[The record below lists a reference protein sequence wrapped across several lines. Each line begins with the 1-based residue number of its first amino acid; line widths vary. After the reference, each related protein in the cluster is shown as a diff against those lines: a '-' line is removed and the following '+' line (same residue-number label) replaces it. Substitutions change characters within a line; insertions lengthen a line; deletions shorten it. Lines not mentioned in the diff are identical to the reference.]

1 MNTSDTVRATFVM
14 RKGNRDLVKGIAH
27 RYGVSQSEIMN
38 TAPYLFIIMAERS
51 LAERRGQ
58 LSAAKTLAEQA
69 IRSLDA
75 MPRHL
80 VIGDAQERV
89 EDALGLEEK
98 SLSQNQVH
106 GPDEGDIEDF
116 MQRAFMPFGDPFQ
129 ATVTA
134 ALDEVGAKATAERYR
149 TMLKGGEDEDTFLDE
164 EEEAER
170 NEFLQKLLGDINI
183 DLVGRLDEGEDKAAK
198 QTETILRSPPIAANW
213 QITYKADDISAHTGA
228 DALER
233 FLNCLATENPENLE
247 KLQIVRGRTRPLI
260 ASNKEKLY
268 PGRADLSDYSREF
281 VPGWFVGTNYSHSD
295 VMRLLRAAAEA
306 VGLVWGVDVYV
317 KTTPTEKK

>member
-51 LAERRGQ
+51 LTERRRQ
-58 LSAAKTLAEQA
+58 LTSAKTLAEQA
-69 IRSLDA
+69 IRSLNA
-75 MPRHL
+75 MPMHL

-89 EDALGLEEK
+89 EDALELEKE
-98 SLSQNQVH
+98 SMNRNQVH

-116 MQRAFMPFGDPFQ
+116 MQRGFMPFGDPFQ

-134 ALDEVGAKATAERYR
+134 ALEEVGAKATAERYR
-149 TMLKGGEDEDTFLDE
+149 TMLKSGEDEDTFLDE

-170 NEFLQKLLGDINI
+170 NELLQKLLGDI
-183 DLVGRLDEGEDKAAK
+183 DLDSLLDIGERAPDK
-198 QTETILRSPPIAANW
+198 QTKTILRSPPIAANW
-213 QITYKADDISAHTGA
+213 KITYKADEISAQTGA

-233 FLNCLATENPENLE
+233 FLKRLATENPDNLE
-247 KLQIVRGRTRPLI
+247 KLQSVRGRIRPLI
-260 ASNKEKLY
+260 ASTREGLY
-268 PGRADLSDYSREF
+268 PERPDLSHMSREF
-281 VPGWFVGTNYSHSD
+281 APNWFVGTNYSHSD

-317 KTTPTEKK
+317 TTTH